1 MNGANEM
8 ATTLTSANETRI
20 KPTSTPHHWCAECAL
35 GFRKLKTLEQHRA
48 GKRHRAVVAE
58 RDSVFDKFRR
68 GAPLWAV
75 GAEPAD
81 VVTGWSPAELSAV
94 FPMRA
99 TCLDKHATVGALAP
113 RARARFWRYLHDRFG
128 TRAPLH
134 PRRAVE
140 PGDEGL
146 RLLL

>member
-1 MNGANEM
+1 MMNGANEM
-8 ATTLTSANETRI
+8 ATTLTSANETRT

-58 RDSVFDKFRR
+58 RDSVFDQFRR
-68 GAPLWAV
+68 EAPLWAV

-99 TCLDKHATVGALAP
+99 TCLDKHAQTDILRG
-113 RARARFWRYLHDRFG
+113 DFG
-128 TRAPLH
+128 FRGMIVSDCDAIADAWQVMT
-134 PRRAVE
+134 
-140 PGDEGL
+140 DD
-146 RLLL
+146 